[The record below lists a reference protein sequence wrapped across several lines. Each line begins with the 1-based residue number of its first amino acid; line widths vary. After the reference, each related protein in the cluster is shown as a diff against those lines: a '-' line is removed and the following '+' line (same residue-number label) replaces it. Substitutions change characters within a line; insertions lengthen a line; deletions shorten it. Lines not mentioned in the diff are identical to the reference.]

1 MNKLGELAIKILGEL
16 IIKIIDFLFIIAVIG
31 AVIYLLCQ

>member
-16 IIKIIDFLFIIAVIG
+16 IIKIIETMRRIKKYTQLWTK
-31 AVIYLLCQ
+31 